1 MQAKK
6 TELQFSQLD
15 HATDVKRQTLK
26 LSDLDPRALSDFE
39 AMFGLWKEADHC
51 DKDLRD

>member
-6 TELQFSQLD
+6 TEMQFSALD
-15 HATDVKRQTLK
+15 QATEVKRQTLK
-26 LSDLDPRALSDFE
+26 LSDLDQNTLSDFE